1 MKIKIK
7 GNIKPYQETNSVE
20 NLELSLEGD
29 FSFMSENRIQFNY
42 GKRCFSFK
50 NRNDLFQLTEK
61 TKGASLDRI
70 VLELMDTEVDNE
82 FIKELAH
89 KSKLE
94 IGLLK
99 ALFLIYNWVEL
110 PMTDPI
116 TLQLKSRIY
125 DDFVIDYSGK
135 PEIQKDIYF
144 IKEENLTENN
154 RKYIDRLQDLNLLAK
169 TIIDTNSKQY
179 ETYFIPLIK
188 VGVSKSNFKSDF
200 DKDGSKTYKFWS
212 EILDQ
217 RDKRIKYWITNR
229 F

>member
-1 MKIKIK
+1 MKITIQ
-7 GNIKPYQETNSVE
+7 GNIKPYQLTNSVE

-29 FSFMSENRIQFNY
+29 FSFTAKTRIRFNY
-42 GKRCFSFK
+42 GSRHFSFN
-50 NRNDLFQLTEK
+50 NRNDLFQFTEK

-70 VLELMDTEVDNE
+70 VLALMDTEVENE

-89 KSKLE
+89 KSEIE

-110 PMTDPI
+110 PMTDPA

-144 IKEENLTENN
+144 IKEKNVMENN
-154 RKYIDRLQDLNLLAK
+154 QKYIDKLQDLNLLAK
-169 TIIDTNSKQY
+169 TIIDTNSEQY

-200 DKDGSKTYKFWS
+200 DSDGSKTYKFWS
-212 EILDQ
+212 KILNQ

-229 F
+229 Y